1 MHPVLAGRMEYGD
14 LHEATDFL
22 REHTIRPVSS
32 RFAPAF
38 ERMLRATAATPTNTR
53 PHVVLV
59 QAESF
64 CDIREHLSGAQR
76 EALRDFLPNWDRLQQ
91 SGRGLPTPKNAY
103 GAYSM
108 RTEFSMLSG
117 LKPEALGPWALNPYI
132 LAARRPLW
140 SLAWF
145 FRDLGY
151 ETLCLHPYHKRFFG
165 RDKVMP
171 NLGFQRF
178 LSVEEL
184 GAMEKFGP
192 YVSDAALGRRIVEE
206 LEGAQRPVFCF
217 VITMEAH
224 GPWLHGR
231 LTEQEIA
238 ETLED
243 VDVGLFD
250 EEMRMY
256 LCHIRH
262 MDGLFGML
270 DGGCSM
276 SGHEVSVWAYG
287 DHRPGIDT
295 YGHHQNKTIV
305 N

>member
-1 MHPVLAGRMEYGD
+1 MHPVQAGRMEYGD
-14 LHEATDFL
+14 LREATDFL

-38 ERMLRATAATPTNTR
+38 ERMLRATAAASPSMR
-53 PHVVLV
+53 PHVALV

-64 CDIREHLSGAQR
+64 CDIREMLPAQQR
-76 EALRDFLPNWDRLQQ
+76 EALKEFLPNWDRLKQV
-91 SGRGLPTPKNAY
+91 GCGLPTPDNAY

-108 RTEFSMLSG
+108 RTEFSMLTG
-117 LKPEALGPWALNPYI
+117 LPPEVLGPWAFNPYM
-132 LAARRPLW
+132 LAARRRLW

-151 ETLCLHPYHKRFFG
+151 ATLCLHPYHKRFFG

-178 LSVEEL
+178 LSLEDL
-184 GAMEKFGP
+184 GAMERFGP
-192 YVSDAALGRRIVEE
+192 YVSDAALGRKIVEE

-231 LTEQEIA
+231 LTEQQIE
-238 ETLED
+238 ETLEG
-243 VDVGLFD
+243 VDVRLFCED
-250 EEMRMY
+250 MRMY
-256 LCHIRH
+256 LCHLRH
-262 MDGLFGML
+262 MDWML
-270 DGGCSM
+270 AM
-276 SGHEVSVWAYG
+276 LQNAYVNTRLEKNMEVFAYG
-287 DHRPGIDT
+287 DHIPGI
-295 YGHHQNKTIV
+295 KSI
-305 N
+305 